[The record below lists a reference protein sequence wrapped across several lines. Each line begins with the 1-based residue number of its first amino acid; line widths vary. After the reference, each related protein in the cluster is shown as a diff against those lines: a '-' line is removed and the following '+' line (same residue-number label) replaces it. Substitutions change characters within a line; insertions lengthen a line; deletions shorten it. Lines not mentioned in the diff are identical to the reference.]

1 MSRIGNK
8 VIEIPNDVKLSLEG
22 SKVQVTGPKGSL
34 SLELHQDIAAAL
46 EGSQLRVAP
55 RSKELTKQTK
65 ALWGTSRQLVAN
77 MITGVKEGYEK
88 KMEIE
93 GVGYRAAVQGQELN
107 LEVGFTEPV
116 KLTIPEG
123 VTVLVEKNI
132 VTVSGID
139 KAKVGQFSAIVRKT
153 REAEPYKGKGI
164 KYVGE
169 QIRRKL
175 GKRAAAT
182 TGSAAK

>member
-1 MSRIGNK
+1 MSRIGKK
-8 VIEIPNDVKLSLEG
+8 VIEIPSDVKLLIEG
-22 SKVQVTGPKGSL
+22 STMQVTGPKGSL
-34 SLELHQDIAAAL
+34 SSVLHQDIGATL
-46 EGSQLRVAP
+46 EGNLLRIAP
-55 RSKELTKQTK
+55 KHQELTKQTK
-65 ALWGTSRQLVAN
+65 ALWGTSRQLIAN
-77 MITGVKEGYEK
+77 MIKGVKEGYEK

-123 VTVLVEKNI
+123 VTVLIEKNI

-139 KAKVGQFSAIVRKT
+139 KAKVGQFSAIIRKA

-182 TGSAAK
+182 TGTASK

>member
-1 MSRIGNK
+1 
-8 VIEIPNDVKLSLEG
+8 
-22 SKVQVTGPKGSL
+22 
-34 SLELHQDIAAAL
+34 
-46 EGSQLRVAP
+46 
-55 RSKELTKQTK
+55 
-65 ALWGTSRQLVAN
+65 
-77 MITGVKEGYEK
+77 MIKGVKEGYEK

-93 GVGYRAAVQGQELN
+93 GVGYRAAVQGQEFN

-116 KLTIPEG
+116 KLKIPEG

-132 VTVSGID
+132 VTISGID
-139 KAKVGQFSAIVRKT
+139 KAKIGQFSAIIRKT

-182 TGSAAK
+182 TGTASK

>member
-1 MSRIGNK
+1 MSRIGKK
-8 VIEIPNDVKLSLEG
+8 VIEIPSDVKLLIEG
-22 SKVQVTGPKGSL
+22 STMQVTGPKGSL
-34 SLELHQDIAAAL
+34 SSVLHQDIGATL
-46 EGSQLRVAP
+46 EGNLLRIAP
-55 RSKELTKQTK
+55 KHQELTKQTK
-65 ALWGTSRQLVAN
+65 ALWGTSRQLIAN
-77 MITGVKEGYEK
+77 MIKGVKEGYEK

-123 VTVLVEKNI
+123 VTVLIEKNI

-139 KAKVGQFSAIVRKT
+139 KANRKT

-182 TGSAAK
+182 TGTASK